1 MTRPGYVLTV
11 DEDTPPLV
19 VFRGGSVRLERLPV
33 GSDVVY
39 PADAEPAVRSLSAEL
54 DRVLAAPEGS
64 EPLERL
70 LTAGTV
76 LTIVVDDLSQP
87 VTATSGA
94 DVRQRIVERVLEMA
108 ARAGV
113 DDVRVLAATGL
124 RRRLTSH
131 ELLSTLGE
139 RVFRSFDAAS
149 LTSHDAED
157 RDGMTSIGELPDG
170 SPIEVASRLVE
181 SDVVV
186 AVRLATAVGDEGSAS
201 LVPSFASAATARAL
215 TPVPGTDR
223 VTAQQRDDALAPFVD
238 RLGDRARV
246 VTIAATLADAPIQRV
261 SAFLGKRER
270 EWTLLDRVRSR
281 IVRSTAAVLPEA
293 VRPVRFPGIGHVVTS
308 VRAGAPSAVHASTDA
323 FLRTTRLANPPARA
337 DIALFGLPDTGY
349 GTSGAP
355 LDPIS
360 VATLGLG
367 QVFDGVAGEP
377 VVREGG
383 VVILSHPLTPSFHP
397 IHHAAYVD
405 FFSDVLRDS
414 TDAAVIAERFE
425 DDFARDDW
433 YRHLYR
439 TSSAHH
445 ALHPFHAWYATSAA
459 REHLSDVIVVGGD
472 RETASQLGFRAA
484 TTLEDALDMAGH
496 RDGGDTSLTFVH
508 GTPVRPAALA

>member
-11 DEDTPPLV
+11 DADTPPLV

-33 GSDVVY
+33 GADVVY
-39 PADAEPAVRSLSAEL
+39 PADAEPAVRSLSGEL
-54 DRVLAAPEGS
+54 DRVLSAPDGS
-64 EPLERL
+64 EPFERL

-94 DVRQRIVERVLEMA
+94 DVRQRIVERVLETA

-113 DDVRVLAATGL
+113 DDVKVLAATGL

-139 RVFRSFDAAS
+139 RVFRSFDAGS

-157 RDGMTSIGELPDG
+157 AEGMTAIGALPDG
-170 SPIEVASRLVE
+170 TPIEVASRLVE

-186 AVRLATAVGDEGSAS
+186 AVRLATAVGDEGSPS

-215 TPVPGTDR
+215 TPVPGTGRITPD
-223 VTAQQRDDALAPFVD
+223 QRDEALAAFAD
-238 RLGDRARV
+238 TLGERARV
-246 VTIAATLADAPIQRV
+246 FTIAATLADAPIQRV

-281 IVRSTAAVLPEA
+281 AVRSAAAILPEA

-308 VRAGAPSAVHASTDA
+308 VRAGAPSAVHASMDA
-323 FLRTTRLANPPARA
+323 FLRTARLATRPAGA

-349 GTSGAP
+349 GASGAP

-367 QVFDGVAGEP
+367 QVFDGVSADP
-377 VVREGG
+377 VVKKGG

-397 IHHAAYVD
+397 IHHAGYVD
-405 FFSDVLRDS
+405 FFADVLRSS
-414 TDAAVIAERFE
+414 TDAAVIAQEFE
-425 DDFARDDW
+425 EGFARDDW

-445 ALHPFHAWYATSAA
+445 ALHPFHAWYATAAA
-459 REHLSDVIVVGGD
+459 RAHLSDVIVVGGD
-472 RETASQLGFRAA
+472 RETASRLGFRAA
-484 TTLEDALDMAGH
+484 TTLDDALDMAGH
-496 RDGGDTSLTFVH
+496 RQGGETSLTFVH